1 MELGVGGSNPPC
13 CTKIMSKEKKLKP
26 ELASGFI
33 DRKGNELIL
42 KDRLIEIIKRNFQ
55 LYGFEPLETPGFE
68 ISENIGK
75 FLPDEDRPMSGVF
88 GFKDDKNWISLRYDL
103 TAPLARYFAANEN
116 LISKPFKRYQVGT
129 VWRNEKP
136 GPGRFKEF
144 TQIDADIVGT
154 KNILADADMCIL
166 LADTLNKCGLDK
178 NEFIIRVSNRKCFF
192 GILNWLGISSE
203 RQRIATTRAVD
214 KYDRIG
220 IEGVT
225 SLLGKGRK
233 DKSGDFTKGVGL
245 NKKQIKQITEYIEEN
260 TLYDTEG
267 NENFPDPNKY
277 APLGQY
283 DFLDPLYDEG
293 QKELS
298 DFFKNTR
305 LNEFKNQI
313 VYSPTLVRGIEYYT
327 GTIFEA
333 NLLFKVKNQKGQEV
347 EFGSIGGGG
356 RYDGLVSRFTNNIAP
371 ATGVSI
377 GLDRLLVGIQQRD
390 NFWKNNKEIENTGP
404 VVICVFDEKQIAQYN
419 KLLLLLRSSNINS
432 EIYCGDGSLKAQM
445 KYADK
450 RNAPA
455 VILYG
460 DNEIKSG
467 TVTIKNLKLGKEA
480 SAKIIKREDW
490 TNIEKAEELGEKER
504 SKSFQITT
512 KIENLVNEIKKLL

>member
-1 MELGVGGSNPPC
+1 
-13 CTKIMSKEKKLKP
+13 MSKEKKLKP

-88 GFKDDKNWISLRYDL
+88 GFKDGKDWMSLRYDL

-116 LISKPFKRYQVGT
+116 LISKPFKRYQVGN

-136 GPGRFKEF
+136 GPGRFREF
-144 TQIDADIVGT
+144 TQVDADIVGT
-154 KNILADADMCIL
+154 KNSLADIEMCIL

-178 NEFIIRVSNRKCFF
+178 EEFIIRVSNRKCFF
-192 GILNWLGISSE
+192 GMLDWVGISNE
-203 RQRIATTRAVD
+203 KQRIAITRAVD
-214 KYDRIG
+214 KYDRLG
-220 IEGVT
+220 IKGVT

-245 NKKQIKQITEYIEEN
+245 NQKQIEKIVTYVEEN
-260 TLYDTEG
+260 TLFDDER
-267 NENFPDPNKY
+267 ENFTGSATF
-277 APLGQY
+277 APLITY
-283 DFLDPLYDEG
+283 EDLSPLYQEG
-293 QKELS
+293 LKELS
-298 DFFKNTR
+298 NFFANTG
-305 LNEFKNQI
+305 LSKFKNQI

-347 EFGSIGGGG
+347 EFGSVGGGG
-356 RYDGLVSRFTNNIAP
+356 RYDDLVSRFTNNIAP

-377 GLDRLLVGIQQRD
+377 GLDRLLVGVQQRD

-404 VVICVFDEKQIAQYN
+404 IVICVFDEKQIAQYN

-490 TNIEKAEELGEKER
+490 TNIEKAQELGQKER